1 LLDVHHGAFRLGVPV
16 VDVRPAFT
24 VAEAKAYGL
33 RDNPAELRLPVLH
46 IAF

>member
-1 LLDVHHGAFRLGVPV
+1 LLDVQHGAFRLGVPAV
-16 VDVRPAFT
+16 AVKPAFSVT
-24 VAEAKAYGL
+24 EAKAYGL

>member
-1 LLDVHHGAFRLGVPV
+1 LLDVHHGAFHLGVPV
-16 VDVRPAFT
+16 IDVKPAFT